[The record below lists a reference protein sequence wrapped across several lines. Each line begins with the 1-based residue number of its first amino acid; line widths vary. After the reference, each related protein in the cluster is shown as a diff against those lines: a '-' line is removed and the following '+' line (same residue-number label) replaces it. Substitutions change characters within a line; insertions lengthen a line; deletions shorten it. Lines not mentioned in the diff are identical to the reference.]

1 MKKII
6 LVSIVLIMIF
16 SQYGFCEVKYFD
28 LTGNEISKSEYD
40 KLTKDDK
47 WTESYNKRLQDQRLA
62 KDTEIK
68 ELKPIRKFDDDTFF
82 LRMNEEC
89 RTKAAYETARKLGYT
104 PLIVYV
110 NEEGGQTKMS
120 GTIHLDQ
127 NGQPALLDGDIAIN
141 VGYFTAHVGDQKI
154 YQGECIVKEKGQFR
168 KLPDCIR
175 CIEAP
180 QSDRHQETRVRHQE
194 TRVKEVYVYCA
205 VCGSPAI
212 GYCTMRNIQVCATH
226 RYFKENGKSYK
237 CPS

>member
-180 QSDRHQETRVRHQE
+180 QSDRHQETRV
-194 TRVKEVYVYCA
+194 KEVYVYCA

-226 RYFKENGKSYK
+226 RSFKENGKSYK